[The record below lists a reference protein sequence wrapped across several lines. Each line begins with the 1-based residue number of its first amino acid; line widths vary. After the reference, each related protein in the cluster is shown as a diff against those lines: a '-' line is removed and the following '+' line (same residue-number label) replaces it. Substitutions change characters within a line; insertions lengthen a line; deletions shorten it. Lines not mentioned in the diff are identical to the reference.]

1 MSPINTLTVNDGYQ
15 SNNNQFKTQRST
27 ARVAKPKEMIK
38 LVGSHK
44 NLDEGKTS
52 RREGQKRDQL
62 REELKRMINERSK
75 KKVI

>member
-1 MSPINTLTVNDGYQ
+1 
-15 SNNNQFKTQRST
+15 
-27 ARVAKPKEMIK
+27 MIE
-38 LVGSHK
+38 LVGGDK
-44 NLDEGKTS
+44 NLDDGKTS